1 MSLTV
6 IIIIS
11 VITAYALIMTLIFF
25 IQDRLVFRTDKL
37 KKEYSYNFDQN
48 FEEYF
53 IVTDDNNKINSLLF
67 KSEISSEISPKGLI
81 IYFHGNANNLKRWGK
96 YSVNF
101 TSLGYDVLMIDYRGY
116 GKSSGI
122 PTEELLYDDALTV
135 WNWVKNTFKYSKH
148 ILYGR
153 SLGAAVASNLAGK
166 TDPDILIMETP
177 FDNLNRAL
185 PAYLIPFK
193 LKYKFRNCL
202 HLPEVSCKKVIFHG
216 TMDMLIPI
224 TSAKRLKPFLN
235 KNDKMIII
243 KSGRHNNLDSF
254 PLYHEELYNSLQ

>member
-1 MSLTV
+1 M
-6 IIIIS
+6 
-11 VITAYALIMTLIFF
+11 
-25 IQDRLVFRTDKL
+25 
-37 KKEYSYNFDQN
+37 
-48 FEEYF
+48 
-53 IVTDDNNKINSLLF
+53 
-67 KSEISSEISPKGLI
+67 I

-122 PTEELLYDDALTV
+122 PTEELLYIDAVTI
-135 WNWVKNTFKYSKH
+135 WKWVKNTFKYPKH
-148 ILYGR
+148 IIYGR

-193 LKYKFRNCL
+193 LKYKFRNCR
-202 HLPEVSCKKVIFHG
+202 HLPEVNCKKVIFHG

-235 KNDKMIII
+235 EKDKMIII
-243 KSGRHNNLDSF
+243 EKGRHNNLDSF
-254 PLYHEELYNSLQ
+254 PIYHEELQNVLQN